1 MLGNVM
7 GNQKSLGFKISE
19 ISELARMEFEKK
31 KNSTRNH
38 LGKPDKKI
46 TDSILR
52 QLKEHE
58 KILKINFD
66 YISTTAY
73 QNQLQS
79 TLTQQR

>member
-1 MLGNVM
+1 MYTLFNLTSYYRSHVMEPLVVGNVM
-7 GNQKSLGFKISE
+7 GSQKVLGFKISE

-58 KILKINFD
+58 KILKNKF
-66 YISTTAY
+66 
-73 QNQLQS
+73 
-79 TLTQQR
+79 

>member
-1 MLGNVM
+1 MLETVM
-7 GNQKSLGFKISE
+7 GNPKVLGFNISE

-46 TDSILR
+46 TESVLR

-58 KILKINFD
+58 KFLKNKF
-66 YISTTAY
+66 
-73 QNQLQS
+73 
-79 TLTQQR
+79 

>member
-1 MLGNVM
+1 MLGDVM
-7 GNQKSLGFKISE
+7 GNQKALGFRISE

-58 KILKINFD
+58 KILKNKF
-66 YISTTAY
+66 
-73 QNQLQS
+73 
-79 TLTQQR
+79 

>member
-1 MLGNVM
+1 MLETVV
-7 GNQKSLGFKISE
+7 GNQKVLGFKISE

-46 TDSILR
+46 TESVLR

-58 KILKINFD
+58 KFLKNKF
-66 YISTTAY
+66 
-73 QNQLQS
+73 
-79 TLTQQR
+79 

>member
-1 MLGNVM
+1 MYTLFNLTSYQRSHVIGRLMLGNVM
-7 GNQKSLGFKISE
+7 GNQKALGFKISE

-46 TDSILR
+46 TDSVLR

-58 KILKINFD
+58 KILKNKF
-66 YISTTAY
+66 
-73 QNQLQS
+73 
-79 TLTQQR
+79 